1 MSFDDADDDLAS
13 TSTPPGHGRPGDAGT
28 TVRTPPGSVQRPGG
42 GEYGVGPVRVGEIL
56 GGRYRIGRRIGAGGM
71 ATIYRATDEVLER
84 PVAVKV
90 LHAHLADDAE
100 LQARFRTEGRHAAAL
115 AHPHIVGVYDQGVA
129 DLPYLVME
137 LVDGPSLRDVLVE
150 RGPLSPAEALAVV
163 GPVATALDR
172 AHRTGLVHRDI
183 KPENVLVDGEEGTP
197 KVADFGIA
205 RVVAGT
211 SHTQTGALIGS
222 VHYMA
227 PELVDG
233 QEATPAS
240 DQYALAVLTY
250 ELLTGERPF
259 AGDSPMAVA
268 LRHARDRVPAP
279 SSVAPEPPAEVDAVV
294 RRATEH
300 DPADRFG
307 DLVAFAT
314 ALHAAVPGGA
324 EPVVVHHAG
333 RGGVEHTLV
342 IPAASQETAA
352 LEEGGRRSA
361 PATPPLPAPAPSSA
375 GPAGADPVAR
385 EDDRTGDVDAGVDE
399 AGADDDAGGGA
410 GRRRRRVLLAA
421 LALVLLGGIAG
432 GGAWAYWNFVIA
444 PVTAVPD
451 LVGLSEAEA
460 EGAAEEAGLELV
472 VAGERHDLLTEP
484 GEVLGQDPTDGEER
498 RVGDRVAVALSLGP
512 RPVEM
517 PEVTGLPVDE
527 AAEAL
532 EGERLVVTRS
542 EEHSDD
548 VAQGTVIEQD
558 PEPGNTLHEGDEVA
572 LVVSLGVEQVEVPD
586 LRGRQ
591 LSEVEGL
598 LADAGLALAEEPTRV
613 WSDEVPTEGEVID
626 QAVAPG
632 EEVDLGSAVAVTAS
646 LGPRTIDTPDVR
658 GDAVEDARAALES
671 RGLEVAVDA
680 SPRPTLGPFVRG
692 SVGLVEEQ
700 LPAAGE
706 PIARGE
712 TVTLYTYTDG

>member
-1 MSFDDADDDLAS
+1 MTLDDATDDDHGFAS
-13 TSTPPGHGRPGDAGT
+13 TTRAHGRPGDAGT
-28 TVRTPPGSVQRPGG
+28 SVRTPPGPAPRGDG
-42 GEYGVGPVRVGEIL
+42 GEHGAGPVRAGELL
-56 GGRYRIGRRIGAGGM
+56 GGRYRVGRRIGAGGM

-240 DQYALAVLTY
+240 DQYAVAVLTY

-268 LRHARDRVPAP
+268 LRHARDRVPPP
-279 SSVAPEPPAEVDAVV
+279 SGVATHVPAEVDAVV

-300 DPADRFG
+300 DPADRFE

-352 LEEGGRRSA
+352 LEDRSTG
-361 PATPPLPAPAPSSA
+361 PTTDTPPLPAPARPST
-375 GPAGADPVAR
+375 GPTETAPSPR
-385 EDDRTGDVDAGVDE
+385 EDDRPDGDP
-399 AGADDDAGGGA
+399 ADDDGA
-410 GRRRRRVLLAA
+410 PRRRRRPLLLAA
-421 LALVLLGGIAG
+421 LALVLLGGLAG
-432 GGAWAYWNFVIA
+432 GGAWAYWNFVLA

-451 LVGLSEAEA
+451 LVGLAEAEA
-460 EGAAEEAGLELV
+460 VAAAEEAGLELI
-472 VAGERHDLLTEP
+472 VAGERHDLLAEP

-517 PEVTGLPVDE
+517 PDVTGLPVDE
-527 AAEAL
+527 AAATL
-532 EGERLVVTRS
+532 EDERLVVTRS
-542 EEHSDD
+542 EEHSDE
-548 VAQGTVIEQD
+548 VAEGAVVAQD
-558 PEPGNTLHEGDEVA
+558 PEPGSSLHEGEEVA

-586 LRGRQ
+586 VRGRQ
-591 LSEVEGL
+591 LSEAEAL
-598 LADAGLALAEEPTRV
+598 LADAGLVLAEDPTRI

-626 QAVAPG
+626 QTIAPG
-632 EEVDLGSAVAVTAS
+632 EEVDLGSAVTVTAS

-692 SVGLVEEQ
+692 RVGLVEEQ

-706 PIARGE
+706 PVARGE

>member
-1 MSFDDADDDLAS
+1 MTFEDAYDDRGSEDGARRVGAV
-13 TSTPPGHGRPGDAGT
+13 TRGHGRPGDAGAA
-28 TVRTPPGSVQRPGG
+28 VRTPPGGPSREAGDPHGA
-42 GEYGVGPVRVGEIL
+42 GPVRVGELL

-90 LHAHLADDAE
+90 LHAHLADDEE

-137 LVDGPSLRDVLVE
+137 LVDGPSLRDVLAA
-150 RGPLSPAEALAVV
+150 RGPLSPGEALAVV

-233 QEATPAS
+233 HEATPAS

-250 ELLTGERPF
+250 ELLTGQRPF

-279 SSVAPEPPAEVDAVV
+279 SDLAPRVPAEVDAVV
-294 RRATEH
+294 RRATAH
-300 DPADRFG
+300 DPDERFADLG
-307 DLVAFAT
+307 AFAS

-333 RGGVEHTLV
+333 HGGVEHTLV
-342 IPAASQETAA
+342 IPAASQETTA
-352 LEEGGRRSA
+352 LEEGNGRPA
-361 PATPPLPAPAPSSA
+361 PATPPLPARRRPTGSPERPAPS
-375 GPAGADPVAR
+375 PDVGADPAGDDGDGHTAR
-385 EDDRTGDVDAGVDE
+385 RP
-399 AGADDDAGGGA
+399 
-410 GRRRRRVLLAA
+410 RRRLLLAA
-421 LALVLLGGIAG
+421 VALVLLGGIAG
-432 GGAWAYWNFVIA
+432 GGAWAYWNFILA

-451 LVGLSEAEA
+451 LVGLSEADAEA
-460 EGAAEEAGLELV
+460 AAEEVGLELV

-484 GEVLGQDPTDGEER
+484 GEVLGQDPAEGEER
-498 RVGDRVAVALSLGP
+498 RAGDRVAVALSLGP

-517 PEVTGLPVDE
+517 PDVGGLPVEE
-527 AAEAL
+527 AAEVL

-548 VAQGTVIEQD
+548 VAEGAVIDQE
-558 PEPGNTLHEGDEVA
+558 PEAGSALHEGDEVA

-591 LSEVEGL
+591 LSEVEDL
-598 LADAGLALAEEPTRV
+598 LAEAGLDLAEEPTRV

-646 LGPRTIDTPDVR
+646 LGPRTIETPDVR
-658 GDAVEDARAALES
+658 ADPVEDARDLLES

-700 LPAAGE
+700 LPGPGE
-706 PIARGE
+706 TIARGE
-712 TVTLYTYTDG
+712 TVTLYTYTDDG